1 MTQTLLTRTC
11 MTADPRAAATVIY
24 GDYSLYSKDMQDH
37 RKSIGGWLVPAYY
50 LLQKNK

>member
-1 MTQTLLTRTC
+1 MTHTLLTRTC
-11 MTADPRAAATVIY
+11 MIADPRAATVIE